1 MIVFT
6 FRIPFII
13 HFIRKIFRSSNP
25 TNESTQ
31 VELAKFMLQFID
43 PVEVDADSKY
53 CLTTVESA
61 KTYNISEY
69 LKQLQLDVPQ
79 YIDSRI
85 YRGIQQN
92 TLMCSDNTGEMDIL
106 RKRLLRFSY
115 KIKIIQHYFYHCK
128 DVNITRLFAKL
139 LTRIWWIYHLSS
151 PIMQ

>member
-1 MIVFT
+1 MEKSVRTSARKSPFGGKFDVGEIV
-6 FRIPFII
+6 IPG
-13 HFIRKIFRSSNP
+13 
-25 TNESTQ
+25 
-31 VELAKFMLQFID
+31 
-43 PVEVDADSKY
+43 DS
-53 CLTTVESA
+53 
-61 KTYNISEY
+61 ISDTA
-69 LKQLQLDVPQ
+69 LK
-79 YIDSRI
+79 
-85 YRGIQQN
+85 GIQQN